1 MSAMSDYLELKLLD
15 HITGRTAY
23 TKPSA
28 VYLALYTADPTDTGG
43 GATELSG
50 SGYARVAVAFDAA
63 ASGATSNTSNIDF
76 AAATGNWG
84 GGSAISHWALYDAS
98 TSGNMLIH
106 GSFTTSKVIETNDV
120 LRISAGDLDLTAS

>member
-1 MSAMSDYLELKLLD
+1 MSAMSDFLELKILD

-28 VYLALYTADPTDTGG
+28 VYLALYTADPTDTGS
-43 GATELSG
+43 GATEISG

-84 GGSAISHWALYDAS
+84 SAISHWALYDAS

-106 GSFTTSKVIETNDV
+106 GSFTTAKVIETNDV